1 MKKSLFYLSFYLL
14 SYHIFAQSNSIQLIP
29 QPVDLQVLS
38 GSFELNSNSVIGYD
52 RPEGRS
58 VAEML
63 AQKLNLAT
71 GFNLKVETNKDAAIQ
86 LNLLAKPDI
95 KLGKE
100 GYYLETNP
108 QKIVITA
115 NQAAGLFYGIQSLLQ
130 LFPKEIESKKMVS
143 GMQWK
148 VPAAKITDYPR
159 FGWRGVMLDV
169 SRHFFTKNEVKAYID
184 QLVRYKMNVFHWH
197 LTDDEGWRIEIK
209 ALPKLTSVGAWRVA
223 RNGRFGERAAPK
235 PNEAATYGGF
245 YTQDDIREV
254 VAYAQARHVTI
265 IPEIDV
271 PGHSMAAIAA
281 YPELS
286 CKKDT
291 STRVSCGA
299 RFSEWYGNGTFKML
313 IENALNPS
321 DEKVYEFL
329 DKVFTEVAALFPT
342 QYIHVGGDEC
352 YKGYWAQD
360 AGCQALMKKL
370 KVHHLEDLQS
380 YFMNRLQKIL
390 TAKGKKL
397 LGWDEILE
405 GGIAPGATVMSW
417 RGMKGGIEAAELGHD
432 VVMSPT
438 TYAYLDY
445 TQGDPTIDPPIYAN
459 LRLKKTYSFE
469 PVPDGVNPKYILGAQ
484 GNLWTEQVQTFR
496 HIEYMTYPRAW
507 ALAEIGW
514 SAKNGR
520 TWEDFTQRLES
531 HFQRADIAEINYS
544 KAVYDPIVRT
554 TKNGAKLLL
563 ELESEMPGIDIHYT
577 LDESMPDNFSSKYTK
592 AVEVP
597 EGPVNLRVQA
607 YRNGK
612 PIGHL
617 ITLKR
622 SQLEE
627 RVGRF

>member
-1 MKKSLFYLSFYLL
+1 MWLCIVLCMWTLVGSTQNASV
-14 SYHIFAQSNSIQLIP
+14 HLIP
-29 QPVDLQVLS
+29 QPVDLQILS
-38 GSFELNSNSVIGYD
+38 GSFLLNSQTGIGYN
-52 RPEGRS
+52 RPESRT

-63 AQKLNLAT
+63 AQKLNSAT
-71 GFNLKVETNKDAAIQ
+71 GFALKAENNQNAVIQ
-86 LNLLAKPDI
+86 LFLNEKPNSQ
-95 KLGKE
+95 LGKE
-100 GYYLETNP
+100 GYTLEVGS
-108 QKIVITA
+108 QKVVLVA
-115 NQAAGLFYGIQSLLQ
+115 NQVAGLFYGVQTLLQ
-130 LFPKEIESKKMVS
+130 LFPPEIESKKIINGIEWQAQAV
-143 GMQWK
+143 
-148 VPAAKITDYPR
+148 KITDYPR
-159 FGWRGVMLDV
+159 FGWRGIMLDV
-169 SRHFFTKNEVKAYID
+169 SRHFYDKEAVKAYID
-184 QLVRYKMNVFHWH
+184 QLVRYKMNIFHWH

-209 ALPKLTSVGAWRVA
+209 SLPKLTSIGAWRVA
-223 RNGRFGERAAPK
+223 RHGRFGERAAPK

-245 YTQDDIREV
+245 YTQDDIKEI

-313 IENALNPS
+313 IENALNPA

-329 DKVFTEVAALFPT
+329 DKVFTEVAALFPAP
-342 QYIHVGGDEC
+342 YIHVGGDEC
-352 YKGYWAQD
+352 YKGFWLQD

-370 KVHHLEDLQS
+370 KIRHVEDLQG
-380 YFMNRLQKIL
+380 YFMARLEKIL

-405 GGIAPGATVMSW
+405 GGISPGATVMSW
-417 RGMKGGIEAAELGHD
+417 RGIKGGIEAAEHGHD

-469 PVPDGVNPKYILGAQ
+469 PVPEGVNPKYILGVQ
-484 GNLWTEQVQTFR
+484 GNLWTEQVQNFR
-496 HIEYMTYPRAW
+496 HIEYMSYPRAW

-514 SAKNGR
+514 SSKSGR
-520 TWEDFTQRLES
+520 TWENFVQRLETN
-531 HFQRADIAEINYS
+531 FKRADAAQVNYS
-544 KAVYDPIVRT
+544 KAVYDPIIRT
-554 TKNGAKLLL
+554 YKKADKLML
-563 ELESEMPGIDIHYT
+563 ELESEIGEVDIHYT
-577 LDESMPDNFSSKYTK
+577 LDESMPDNFSPKYSQTI
-592 AVEVP
+592 AVP

-607 YRNGK
+607 YRRGK

-627 RVGRF
+627 RVGKF